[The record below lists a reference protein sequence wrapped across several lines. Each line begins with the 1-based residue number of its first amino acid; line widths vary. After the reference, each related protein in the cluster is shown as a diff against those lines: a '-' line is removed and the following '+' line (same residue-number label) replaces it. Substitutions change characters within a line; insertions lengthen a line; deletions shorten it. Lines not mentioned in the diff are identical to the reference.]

1 MHRSDDYTTGDFA
14 EVFDV
19 ARATESGASARD
31 KTDNSA
37 LTLPSAT

>member
-1 MHRSDDYTTGDFA
+1 MHRSDEYTIGEFA
-14 EVFDV
+14 ELFDV
-19 ARATESGASARD
+19 AYATVCGASARG